1 MKTFLLERTIPP
13 AFRYE
18 DPAVLAEHSRWAVDA
33 YRKVGAMW
41 LGGVITDQ
49 GMFSLVTAE
58 AEDDI
63 RSYWKSLN
71 ITEDQ
76 AKLRTVLGTLGP
88 FHAAPRAG

>member
-49 GMFSLVTAE
+49 GMFSLEEPQHHRGPGE
-58 AEDDI
+58 AAHGAGHG
-63 RSYWKSLN
+63 RP
-71 ITEDQ
+71 
-76 AKLRTVLGTLGP
+76 V
-88 FHAAPRAG
+88 PRGA

>member
-13 AFRYE
+13 AFRWQ

-33 YRKVGAMW
+33 YKKVGAMW

-49 GMFSLVTAE
+49 NMFSIVTAE
-58 AEDDI
+58 SEKDI
-63 RSYWKSLN
+63 RDYWQSLS

-88 FHAAPRAG
+88 FHAAPLST